1 MDYYI
6 KEIGRSVT
14 LAEDLAETYTQF
26 DGLDESLFLIP
37 IYSMLHHMEVE
48 SGRRITADSL
58 SNEEL
63 AEICNRAIEKEL
75 EMYTLI
81 KKLLRPQ

>member
-1 MDYYI
+1 MDYNI

-14 LAEDLAETYTQF
+14 LSEDLVETYTRF
-26 DGLDESLFLIP
+26 DELDERLFLIP
-37 IYSMLHHMEVE
+37 IYSMLHHMEAE

-75 EMYTLI
+75 EMNTII
-81 KKLLRPQ
+81 KKSLRSQ